1 MLFGATIFFFA
12 SVLAEG
18 STGSNPAGETA
29 LILAAAGISVALA
42 GIVALRPETTV
53 LIVVVLLCVV
63 FVLVEL
69 LKAIDE
75 AEVDEIDVLPLTIVA
90 AALHA
95 GAGLCTLRELV
106 ARVCCARP
114 RTAGT
119 RASTTTPRRGASHP
133 SMRSDW

>member
-1 MLFGATIFFFA
+1 MAARTPRLCSRLIAAMLFGATIFFFA

-69 LKAIDE
+69 LKAIHE
-75 AEVDEIDVLPLTIVA
+75 AEVDEIDVLPLTIAA

-95 GAGLCTLRELV
+95 CAGLCTLRELV
-106 ARVCCARP
+106 
-114 RTAGT
+114 
-119 RASTTTPRRGASHP
+119 P
-133 SMRSDW
+133 SQPTMMRE